1 MAIPPKQKA
10 NDFTCGKGCI
20 AALAI
25 ILILLVLLI
34 VFYEPTPSAGDM
46 CKIYG

>member
-1 MAIPPKQKA
+1 MAAEPEQQ
-10 NDFTCGKGCI
+10 NDSFTCGKGCI
-20 AALAI
+20 AALIAI
-25 ILILLVLLI
+25 LLLLVLVV